1 MFKSFRDWLGQKAG
15 SGGIVGGVINSFN
28 RAYQSLSYTARNWLK
43 LKNDT
48 ARLDPLEKIANDV
61 ASIDLRHVDAQGN
74 EIMDSPVIELL
85 KKPSPG
91 IPGTEWLDGTNLR
104 KLTEI
109 YTDLTGEAFWIIER
123 GYRNKVVGIVP
134 IPPTW
139 VMSIPTKDKEFY
151 EVAMLGSMG
160 NVVRV
165 NTKDMIYF
173 KTPDIQDPFGRGRG
187 YSSTIGDEIEVDSLA
202 ANHQK
207 YVFYNNARPDM
218 FISIDGAS
226 DTQLK
231 DYRDQMTARF
241 RGPKNVRKPL
251 VANGR
256 IQITT
261 LEQSLKDLDMIEGR
275 KYIRDSV
282 MEHYFM
288 PKEIMGINENSNRA
302 TITAAQGLYDKNAL
316 EWRIKFFV
324 SVLNTQ
330 LIPFLAPGTKL
341 EYVPFVTEDKEFIS
355 DQAMKE
361 WESGLITRDM
371 YMAKTGQ
378 EPFGGPFGNQVKS
391 KISDIYITATTEENE
406 PDIPQDEVVLNIVE
420 EEKKVISIKSYPRQ
434 LKSEQLEEF
443 KKNHWKQ
450 IDTTAESLEAP
461 MVRDL
466 KRFFQDQQDR
476 FTQAFT
482 NLNKSATDYEN
493 EEAVDEFFNIE
504 ESLALYAVLRPHWVQ
519 GEREGYTIAN
529 DTFDLA
535 ISWDVVRPEAIKN
548 VETWGVEHAKYMND
562 TTRDSLKKEIEDGL
576 REGESIPQIRK
587 RISGVYAIAKDSR
600 ATNIARTETHNA
612 VINGT
617 FVSYG
622 KAGVQRK
629 QWLTT
634 YDGRERASHGAIGG
648 QVRNMNEPFI
658 TGSGNELMHPGDPNG
673 PVEEVAQCRC
683 ALLPVFE

>member
-1 MFKSFRDWLGQKAG
+1 MFKTFRNWLGSKAG
-15 SGGIVGGVINSFN
+15 SNGIIGGVINTFN

-61 ASIDLRHVDAQGN
+61 ASIQLRHVDAQGN
-74 EIMDSPVIELL
+74 EIIDSPIIEML
-85 KKPSPG
+85 KSPSPG

-109 YTDLTGEAFWIIER
+109 YTDLTGEAFWILER
-123 GYRNKVVGIVP
+123 GARNKIIGMVP

-139 VMSIPTKDKEFY
+139 VMSVPSGNNDY
-151 EVAMLGSMG
+151 YDVAMLGSMG

-165 NTKDMIYF
+165 DSKDMIYF
-173 KTPDIQDPFGRGRG
+173 KTPDITDPFGRGRG
-187 YSSTIGDEIEVDSLA
+187 YSSTIGDEIEVDNLA

-218 FISIDGAS
+218 FVSIDGAS
-226 DTQLK
+226 DTQIK
-231 DYRDQMTARF
+231 DYRSQLTARF

-261 LEQSLKDLDMIEGR
+261 LEQSLKDLEMIEGR

-302 TITAAQGLYDKNAL
+302 TITAAQSLYDKNAL

-330 LIPFLAPGTKL
+330 LIPLVAPGTKL
-341 EYVPFVTEDKEFIS
+341 EYVPFITEDKEFIAE
-355 DQAMKE
+355 QAMKE

-378 EPFGGPFGNQVKS
+378 EPFGNDFGNQVKS
-391 KISDIYITATTEENE
+391 KISDIFIMASQEEKEEQING
-406 PDIPQDEVVLNIVE
+406 DEVVLDIIE
-420 EEKKVISIKSYPRQ
+420 ESSPVISIKNTPRQ
-434 LKSEQLEEF
+434 FIGKQLEEF
-443 KKNHWKQ
+443 KKAHWKQ
-450 IDTTAESLEAP
+450 IDATATSLEEP

-476 FTQAFT
+476 FTQMFT
-482 NLNKSATDYEN
+482 SLNKSATDYEN
-493 EEAVDEFFNIE
+493 EEAINTFFSLE
-504 ESLALYAVLRPHWVQ
+504 ETTAMYAVLRPHWVQ
-519 GEREGYTIAN
+519 GEREGFTIAN
-529 DTFDLA
+529 DTFDLG
-535 ISWDVVRPEAIKN
+535 ISWDIVRPEAIDN
-548 VETWGVEHAKYMND
+548 VETWGVEHAKYMNE
-562 TTRDSLKKEIEDGL
+562 TTRDSLKKEIADGL

-587 RISGVYAIAKDSR
+587 RISSVYEIAKTSR

-612 VINGT
+612 VVNGT
-617 FVSYG
+617 FITYK

-634 YDGRERASHGAIGG
+634 YDGRERASHGAMGG
-648 QVRNMNEPFI
+648 QVQIITQPFI
-658 TGSGNELMHPGDPNG
+658 TGAGNELMHPGDPNG

-683 ALLPVFE
+683 ALLPEF